1 MKRYL
6 IILLS
11 VAAVISSCVKE
22 VTAVADKKQEDKT
35 LTADPCLIPGEI
47 IVEFTEEFTL
57 QVEKDFAEGHF
68 LQTRAGCVGEVF
80 AALGVTSVERLY
92 DDGGEWEER
101 HRAAG
106 LHRWYRIRYDDS
118 LPSTKAGADLS
129 AISGVVYVE
138 PVRRI
143 KSTATFNDPQFSS
156 QWHYYN
162 DGSKTGMQ
170 AGSDI
175 NVVPVWEKYTA
186 GSPNVIVSIVD
197 GGIQLDHPDL
207 VASTIPAGP
216 NGSKSFVQGFTG
228 YTIYPHDHGTHVAGT
243 VGATNNN
250 GVGVCG
256 VAGGSDGKGGVKL
269 MSCAIFKANP
279 DDPSRDLGGDSWNAM
294 VWGADHGAVISQNS
308 WGYDYKTPEEA
319 KNGSVGSMKSA
330 IDYFIK
336 YAGCD
341 KDGNQLPDS
350 PMKGGVVI
358 FAAGN
363 DAWPDGWPAKY
374 EPCVAVGSFGAD
386 YARAYY
392 SNYGD
397 WVDICAPGGDAYKGY
412 EVLSTVT
419 GSRYGKMQGTSMAC
433 PHVSGVAAL
442 IVSYFGGQGFT
453 NEMLLERLIS
463 GADNT
468 TKLASAKIGPKLDAF
483 GSFNYGGTVA
493 PDPVET
499 FGVRAQANSL
509 VFDWKLTGDDD
520 ATDGRCYSYYLLAS
534 KKRSDFDDFRPS
546 AVPAGMS
553 AYKYIVGNDLAVG
566 DGISAVLSN
575 LDFDSGYYAAIVGCD
590 YSMNLSAMSE
600 VKSVNTLS
608 NNAPVIETSYTGDY
622 KVHSHETLVINY
634 NIYDPDG
641 HDIEVSYR
649 KGSDADSFSGTTEG
663 GYKLTIVGNAV
674 PAGHYSAILSVSDII
689 SQSGYSKTTAKTVS
703 YEVLPN
709 HAPQVIKPLPGVLMS
724 RRGEVVE
731 IDMSEYIL
739 DEDGEVLEYTVTH
752 TNSKIGNINP
762 SGNILTLTSL
772 NFGIDEV
779 TILATDCRGETCSM
793 DFKLVVREPSA
804 EADVYPSVVRD
815 YLTISAGAETETW
828 IRVYSSSGQLVFE
841 DTCLVGAF
849 TPAKVDMRDFA
860 PGTYYVKITINGITT
875 ERTIVKY

>member
-22 VTAVADKKQEDKT
+22 VAAVADKPQEDKA
-35 LTADPCLIPGEI
+35 LTADPCIIPGEI

-57 QVEKDFAEGHF
+57 QVEKEFAEGKF
-68 LQTRAGCVGEVF
+68 LHTRAGGAGEVF
-80 AALGVTSVERLY
+80 ASLGVTSVKRLY

-106 LHRWYRIRYDDS
+106 LHRWYRIRYDES
-118 LPSTKAGADLS
+118 LPATRAGSDLS
-129 AISGVVYVE
+129 SISGVVYVE
-138 PVRRI
+138 PVRKI
-143 KSTATFNDPQFSS
+143 KSTAIFNDPQLSS

-162 DGSKTGMQ
+162 DGSKNGMQ

-175 NVVPVWEKYTA
+175 NVVPVWEKYTS

-207 VASTIPAGP
+207 VASAIPAGP
-216 NGSKSFVQGFTG
+216 SGSKSFVQGFTG

-243 VGATNNN
+243 IGATNNN
-250 GVGVCG
+250 GIGVCG
-256 VAGGSDGKGGVKL
+256 VAGGSEGRGGVKL
-269 MSCAIFKANP
+269 MSCAIFKDNP
-279 DDPSRDLGGDSWNAM
+279 NDPSRDLGGDSWNAM

-308 WGYDYKTPEEA
+308 WGYDYETAEDA
-319 KNGSVGSMKSA
+319 KNGSVGSIKSA

-341 KDGNQLPDS
+341 KNGNQLPDS

-419 GSRYGKMQGTSMAC
+419 GSKYGKMQGTSMAC

-453 NEMLLERLIS
+453 NDMLLERLLG

-483 GSFNYGGTVA
+483 GSFNYGGKVA
-493 PDPVET
+493 PDPVTE
-499 FGVRAQANSL
+499 FSVRGQANTL
-509 VFDWKLTGDDD
+509 VFDWCLTGDED
-520 ATDGRCYSYYLLAS
+520 APDGRCYSYFLLAS
-534 KKRSDFDDFRPS
+534 KNRSDFDAFKPS

-553 AYKYIVGNDLAVG
+553 VRRHIVANDLAIG
-566 DGISAVLSN
+566 DDISAVLPD
-575 LDFDSGYYAAIVGCD
+575 LDFESGYYAAIVGCD
-590 YSMNLSAMSE
+590 YSMNVSAMSD
-600 VKSVNTLS
+600 VKSVSTTF
-608 NNAPVIETSYTGDY
+608 NNAPVIETDYTGDF
-622 KVHSHETLVINY
+622 KVHSHETLTVLY
-634 NIYDPDG
+634 DIYDPDG
-641 HDIEVSYR
+641 HGINVSYR
-649 KGSDADSFSGTTEG
+649 SGSNADKFVETAAGK
-663 GYKLTIVGNAV
+663 YRLDIFGNAAE
-674 PAGHYSAILSVSDII
+674 PGKYSAIISVSDNVGG
-689 SQSGYSKTTAKTVS
+689 SYGQTAFSTVA
-703 YEVLPN
+703 YEILPN
-709 HAPQVIKPLPGVLMS
+709 HAPEIIKPLPGILMT
-724 RRGEVVE
+724 RKGETVE
-731 IDMSEYIL
+731 LDMSEYIL

-752 TNSKIGNINP
+752 TNSKIGNVNP

-779 TILATDCRGETCSM
+779 SIVATDCRGEQCQL
-793 DFKLVVREPSA
+793 DFRLVVRDPSA
-804 EADVYPSVVRD
+804 DADIYPTMVKD
-815 YLTISAGAETETW
+815 FLTISAGEDTGTL
-828 IRVYSSSGQLVFE
+828 IRIYSASGQLVYDE
-841 DTCLVGAF
+841 TCTAGAF
-849 TPAKVDMRDFA
+849 NPAKIDMSDFA
-860 PGTYYVKITINGITT
+860 PGTYRVVVTIKGKTT
-875 ERTIVKY
+875 ERTIVKL